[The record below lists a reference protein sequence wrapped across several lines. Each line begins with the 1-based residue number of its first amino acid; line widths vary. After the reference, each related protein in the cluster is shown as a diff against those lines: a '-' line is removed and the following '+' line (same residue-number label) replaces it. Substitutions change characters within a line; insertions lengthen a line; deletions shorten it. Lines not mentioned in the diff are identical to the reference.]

1 MNTYSTAVALGALA
15 GMRTNSAPAAASRL
29 LSRHPSDELEH
40 TPLAFMQRKGTA
52 NVFSAL
58 TIGEFIG
65 DKIPSAPNRVKPM
78 GLVFRCLS
86 GAVACAAVFKAS
98 GKNAYA
104 GAALGAAVAAG
115 ATFASFYAR
124 KKFVKKTDLYD
135 PIVGA
140 VEDALVAKIAEQI
153 IRKG

>member
-1 MNTYSTAVALGALA
+1 MNTLSTTIALGALA

-29 LSRHPSDELEH
+29 LSNHPSEELEH
-40 TPLAFMQRKGTA
+40 TPLAFMQNKATA

-58 TIGEFIG
+58 TVGEFIG
-65 DKIPSAPNRVKPM
+65 DKFPSTPDRVKPM

-86 GAVACAAVFKAS
+86 GAVACAAFFKAS

-115 ATFASFYAR
+115 ATFASYYTR
-124 KKFVKKTDLYD
+124 KKFVKKTELYD

-140 VEDALVAKIAEQI
+140 VEDTLVAVIAEQV